1 MFNSP
6 ITRYPMRR
14 LVVTG
19 QHNPDN
25 FRILFGIDSVPDT
38 HAEARKMVLM
48 SGSAEHGSPD
58 QMLGGYL
65 DEGCPYWAPR
75 PPNEEE
81 REGIRKQEEFSRR
94 FARMMEEVNAA

>member
-1 MFNSP
+1 
-6 ITRYPMRR
+6 MRR

-48 SGSAEHGSPD
+48 SGSAEHGSPN

-75 PPNEEE
+75 PPNDEE
-81 REGIRKQEEFSRR
+81 REAIRKQEEFSKVH
-94 FARMMEEVNAA
+94 ARILEQMNNAT